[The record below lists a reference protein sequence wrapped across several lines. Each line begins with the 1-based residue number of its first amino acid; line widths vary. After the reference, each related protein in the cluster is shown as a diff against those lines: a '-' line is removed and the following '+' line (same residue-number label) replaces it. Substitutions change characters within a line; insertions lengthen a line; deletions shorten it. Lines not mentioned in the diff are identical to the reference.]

1 MLREKRFQ
9 AGAAILTSFVILTA
23 FPLSAKI
30 IVGPLSEMVK
40 EAELIVVG
48 EVVAT
53 QKTGELDPRT
63 KYPVLPEGAIH
74 FKYFKA
80 TLKFKKVLKGMSPTD
95 TLYVDY
101 ESTSTDAKFYSGQ
114 EVLVFLES
122 RDGRLKTVA
131 GLGGLVEIKGKMAGP
146 IFISE
151 EAQEQELERFVDKIN
166 LLVGR

>member
-1 MLREKRFQ
+1 ESTTRTDYRL
-9 AGAAILTSFVILTA
+9 LTES
-23 FPLSAKI
+23 
-30 IVGPLSEMVK
+30 
-40 EAELIVVG
+40 LI
-48 EVVAT
+48 
-53 QKTGELDPRT
+53 
-63 KYPVLPEGAIH
+63 H
-74 FKYFKA
+74 
-80 TLKFKKVLKGMSPTD
+80 LKFFRAKLKVKKVLKGMSPTD
-95 TLYVDY
+95 TLFVDY

-166 LLVGR
+166 VLVGQ